1 MATTAEVNALGEQLI
16 MADAEGDAER
26 IRVTAY
32 RLLAELGGEHA
43 RADQLTA
50 RLHTLARDRNPGH
63 DHAA

>member
-43 RADQLTA
+43 RADQLNA
-50 RLHTLARDRNPGH
+50 RLHTLACDRDPGH

>member
-16 MADAEGDAER
+16 MADADGDAER

-43 RADQLTA
+43 RADQLTV

-63 DHAA
+63 DDAA